1 MTEQGSSYH
10 QCRRHLGNVRHAEH
24 EASKDL
30 PASSATKRARP
41 MPRGAMNVTFD
52 FSAASMRMVKIKI
65 KVRNISMKTPWAMD
79 VPLESVVLT

>member
-1 MTEQGSSYH
+1 
-10 QCRRHLGNVRHAEH
+10 
-24 EASKDL
+24 
-30 PASSATKRARP
+30 